1 MLSNFVQINDNLQY
15 SFVYPWNS
23 KQTFVSWGQNWT
35 KIEAIT
41 QFSAKGNPLLE
52 RDFEL

>member
-1 MLSNFVQINDNLQY
+1 MLSNFVQINDNLQF

-35 KIEAIT
+35 KIESLYCAIT
-41 QFSAKGNPLLE
+41 QFSAKGNPLQ
-52 RDFEL
+52 DI